1 MVHHISPLILNNH
14 VPCIPRSVHAVPL
27 CDGGSLRL
35 YVIDW
40 FAGWLVTHNN
50 PSDNT
55 MLMAVGVWS
64 GWWALIDSYKTNL
77 RISDW
82 YFYIHAGPSSSLIP
96 YPFRRSVQVWSKLLS
111 RWNWDY
117 YGMSNKITE
126 FVQCEAVQFGR
137 SVITFQRNL
146 LPTPF
151 RLKKITAAFKLQTAG
166 RGLTNSSVRN
176 TMRGFIFQKV
186 TILKYDDDDQ

>member
-1 MVHHISPLILNNH
+1 
-14 VPCIPRSVHAVPL
+14 
-27 CDGGSLRL
+27 
-35 YVIDW
+35 
-40 FAGWLVTHNN
+40 
-50 PSDNT
+50 
-55 MLMAVGVWS
+55 
-64 GWWALIDSYKTNL
+64 
-77 RISDW
+77 
-82 YFYIHAGPSSSLIP
+82 
-96 YPFRRSVQVWSKLLS
+96 
-111 RWNWDY
+111 
-117 YGMSNKITE
+117 MSNKITE